1 MTMTPQE
8 RKAELKKLIALAAIN
23 SIKANWLT
31 LFLAG
36 NFGERK
42 STTIDGEYVVI
53 SKWRETYYMI
63 DYVHAKK

>member
-8 RKAELKKLIALAAIN
+8 RKAELKKLIVLASIN
-23 SIKANWLT
+23 SINANWLT

-53 SKWRETYYMI
+53 SKWREMFYLI
-63 DYVHAKK
+63 DYVPKK